1 MGKTLVVKGQVVGEY
16 KYEGQN
22 IENLILE
29 EGLLYICQGAF
40 RHNNIRKLYLPKSV
54 KKVENR
60 AFYFNPFTEVIFYNN
75 GVEFEGY
82 CFSVNLK
89 KITIIDGDYKFL
101 YNFINRKIDYADNF
115 LNVNEINIVND
126 KLSFIE
132 KLKIKYLASK
142 YPEIKINILQDIDL
156 DEFIRQETYVEDA
169 NDEINILLSNIHSMI
184 YSLDGGTQQVI
195 NDKIKS
201 LISEYQVKLEN
212 SKPQFST
219 ENDSVLMIEDTSPKA
234 LRNKLIFSLEMIIQN
249 LNTKDKIIKLSEKIS
264 QYLHYLL
271 DDEINIDDDEIFL
284 KIKEII
290 NISKTMEE
298 TKYITELK
306 ELLWKIR
313 KIIINNLNDEYVI
326 NLTLKNFDIEIY
338 FKEELSK
345 LYNEVMTLNSKL
357 NPYLELLKAL
367 KGYENDILLAK
378 ELRELE
384 QIFSKLIGKSKDGLT
399 SEYQKLKEK
408 YKNILNE
415 NILKIKNNQLDALSI
430 NEIELNFR
438 KELQPILER
447 LNELSPLI
455 LKNQKLYY
463 QIIDAANFLNN
474 REISE
479 INPIADVI
487 KEIKDLYFQGG
498 LTTDIAEMIYNKIK
512 EILYNWYNIF
522 KHDDTSEIV
531 KSFSSEVGLTS
542 ENLILEVMILKEL
555 YGLKFSVEQYIADLQ
570 EYDKAISNVGTI
582 SIDKSKSEIDKLREI
597 KEKILSISPTAFSN
611 ESLVGELLNHP
622 HLNIV
627 KLTEIK
633 ERIQTCGSTA
643 FGDDCLGEIL
653 KHHYLNIDFD
663 QNHLKH

>member
-60 AFYFNPFTEVIFYNN
+60 AFHFNPFTEVIFYNN

-89 KITIIDGDYKFL
+89 KITVIDCDYKFL

-367 KGYENDILLAK
+367 KGYENDIPLAK

-474 REISE
+474 REISG

-522 KHDDTSEIV
+522 THDDTSEIV

-555 YGLKFSVEQYIADLQ
+555 YVLKFSVEQYIAALQ
-570 EYDKAISNVGTI
+570 EYDKAISNVETI
-582 SIDKSKSEIDKLREI
+582 SIDNPKSEIESLKEL
-597 KEKILSISPTAFSN
+597 KEKLQEGRYPSINKKYLKEDRKGLSLI
-611 ESLVGELLNHP
+611 
-622 HLNIV
+622 
-627 KLTEIK
+627 
-633 ERIQTCGSTA
+633 
-643 FGDDCLGEIL
+643 
-653 KHHYLNIDFD
+653 NIDPESSEYKE
-663 QNHLKH
+663 LMKCLRSLY

>member
-1 MGKTLVVKGQVVGEY
+1 MGRTLVVKGNSVVDY
-16 KYEGQN
+16 KYCEQN

-29 EGLLYICQGAF
+29 EGLHFIGRYAF
-40 RHNNIRKLYLPKSV
+40 FRNNIRKLYLSKSV
-54 KKVENR
+54 KRICTRSFDKNPLKELVIHNTDINIGDNNFSEVE
-60 AFYFNPFTEVIFYNN
+60 
-75 GVEFEGY
+75 
-82 CFSVNLK
+82 

-367 KGYENDILLAK
+367 
-378 ELRELE
+378 
-384 QIFSKLIGKSKDGLT
+384 
-399 SEYQKLKEK
+399 
-408 YKNILNE
+408 
-415 NILKIKNNQLDALSI
+415 
-430 NEIELNFR
+430 
-438 KELQPILER
+438 
-447 LNELSPLI
+447 
-455 LKNQKLYY
+455 
-463 QIIDAANFLNN
+463 
-474 REISE
+474 
-479 INPIADVI
+479 
-487 KEIKDLYFQGG
+487 
-498 LTTDIAEMIYNKIK
+498 
-512 EILYNWYNIF
+512 
-522 KHDDTSEIV
+522 
-531 KSFSSEVGLTS
+531 
-542 ENLILEVMILKEL
+542 
-555 YGLKFSVEQYIADLQ
+555 
-570 EYDKAISNVGTI
+570 
-582 SIDKSKSEIDKLREI
+582 
-597 KEKILSISPTAFSN
+597 
-611 ESLVGELLNHP
+611 
-622 HLNIV
+622 
-627 KLTEIK
+627 
-633 ERIQTCGSTA
+633 
-643 FGDDCLGEIL
+643 
-653 KHHYLNIDFD
+653 
-663 QNHLKH
+663 